1 MDSPS
6 PGLHLTKYFS
16 PAHCLVR
23 RRAKH
28 ATPTPSIFNPG
39 RGVCRRHGLVA
50 MLLVADRSRV
60 VDAFGGVAVG
70 VASALRAGSPP
81 GSECTAAVGMAPPSS
96 CSSSSSSRCG
106 GQGRR
111 MMVRPRPAT
120 LAPTTDAGEGRA
132 LSG

>member
-1 MDSPS
+1 MGSPS

-23 RRAKH
+23 RRGKH
-28 ATPTPSIFNPG
+28 ATPTPPIFNPG

-81 GSECTAAVGMAPPSS
+81 GSECTAAVGLPPPT
-96 CSSSSSSRCG
+96 SSSSSSSSSQGR

-111 MMVRPRPAT
+111 MMVRPRP
-120 LAPTTDAGEGRA
+120 
-132 LSG
+132 